1 MKKTAKILNIIMA
14 LCLAGLPFA
23 RLNFGVDFTDTGY
36 SVTNFINFTDKRA
49 TWSVSTY
56 LSNLCGHIFMQ
67 LPFGKTFIGI
77 RAYCTFVVSG
87 LLVFLFLKLN
97 KRYNFVAVFLG
108 LLISLF
114 LTWCPF
120 TVLYNYL
127 SYFLIAVVVFLL
139 LEGIDED
146 KKLKLVLAGV
156 VLGLAV
162 FARISNF
169 TYALLIVPAI
179 VFGILLHKEAKVVL
193 KETLCCVGGFAGGFL
208 LMFVLSGLTHGFSA
222 YSDMISSLTALSGA
236 EYGYSF
242 SDMLLTLPK
251 AVIHY
256 GKWLFLLACCLAVSL
271 FSSKKFK
278 DEEKAKLI
286 SWALAGSV
294 LMCFL
299 IILRYMS
306 YWSVFTIHD
315 YNGFLSVEIFVV
327 VSVLA
332 SLVISIVSSASN
344 KFDARQKFISLCV
357 ICFII
362 VTPLGTN
369 TGMAS
374 YENNLF
380 LILPA
385 SLGSLYV
392 LLTGEDKKIRF
403 LPLRALS
410 YVLLAALLFQ
420 STRFYMD
427 YCYGSAGNGE
437 LTASFEKGVLKGTRA
452 LPGMVDIIEGLEDN
466 VRSCNLS
473 GREVITWGDIP
484 LMGFVLDMP
493 TAFSTGWPDLT
504 SFSEDTF
511 VKELSTM
518 DKPVIIVN
526 RWFSGG
532 DPLNPEVWQYSKKA
546 EILSDFMYEKNY
558 RLTFENDKFRVYLAD

>member
-1 MKKTAKILNIIMA
+1 MKKTARILNTIMA
-14 LCLAGLPFA
+14 ICLAGLPFA
-23 RLNFGVDFTDTGY
+23 RLIFGVDFTDTGY
-36 SVTNFINFTDKRA
+36 SITNFINFTDKRA

-56 LSNLCGHIFMQ
+56 LSNLCGHIFMK

-87 LLVFLFLKLN
+87 LLVFLFLKL
-97 KRYNFVAVFLG
+97 KKHYNFATVFLG
-108 LLISLF
+108 LLVSLF

-146 KKLKLVLAGV
+146 KTLKLVLAGV

-169 TYALLIVPAI
+169 TYAILIVPAI
-179 VFGILLHKEAKVVL
+179 VFNVLLHKETKVVV

-222 YSDMISSLTALSGA
+222 YADMLSSLTTLSGA

-242 SDMLLTLPK
+242 SDMLLTLPN
-251 AVIHY
+251 AVFHY
-256 GKWLFLLACCLAVSL
+256 GRWLLLLAGCVAVSL

-286 SWALAGSV
+286 SWALAGSLLV
-294 LMCFL
+294 CFL
-299 IILRYMS
+299 ITLRYMS

-315 YNGFLSVEIFVV
+315 YTGFLSVEIFVV

-332 SLVISIVSSASN
+332 SLVISIVSIASN

-374 YENNLF
+374 YENNMF
-380 LILPA
+380 LILPV
-385 SLGSLYV
+385 SLG
-392 LLTGEDKKIRF
+392 
-403 LPLRALS
+403 
-410 YVLLAALLFQ
+410 
-420 STRFYMD
+420 
-427 YCYGSAGNGE
+427 
-437 LTASFEKGVLKGTRA
+437 
-452 LPGMVDIIEGLEDN
+452 
-466 VRSCNLS
+466 
-473 GREVITWGDIP
+473 
-484 LMGFVLDMP
+484 
-493 TAFSTGWPDLT
+493 
-504 SFSEDTF
+504 
-511 VKELSTM
+511 
-518 DKPVIIVN
+518 
-526 RWFSGG
+526 
-532 DPLNPEVWQYSKKA
+532 
-546 EILSDFMYEKNY
+546 
-558 RLTFENDKFRVYLAD
+558 